1 MELKDDTTMSVNL
14 SIKNV
19 PEELAKK
26 LKSRAAKHH
35 RSLQGELMSILE
47 ESVKDTSRL
56 SLDEILRE
64 TRKLGVRTKSEAAVM
79 IRADRVAR

>member
-1 MELKDDTTMSVNL
+1 MELKDDTAMSVNL

-47 ESVKDTSRL
+47 EGAKNTSRL

-64 TRKLGVRTKSEAAVM
+64 TRKLGVRTKSEAAAM
-79 IRADRVAR
+79 IRADRDAR

>member
-1 MELKDDTTMSVNL
+1 MSVNL

-47 ESVKDTSRL
+47 EGAKNTSRL

-64 TRKLGVRTKSEAAVM
+64 TRKLGVRTKSEAAAM
-79 IRADRVAR
+79 IRADRDAR